1 MDVTRWRE
9 DVTCDPWGQY
19 CYVRD
24 LEEGR
29 VWSTG
34 RQPIGTEADE
44 YKADLRLDRA
54 VISRRDGDIETSY
67 ELAVVND
74 VNAEVRRVTLTNRG
88 NRLRT
93 LDVTSY
99 AEIALNPRRT
109 DQAHPAFAKLFLE
122 TEHLLPEAALLCR
135 RRPRARDQQP
145 VWALHVLAGA
155 EQSSGVQ
162 PGNFEF
168 ETDRARFLG
177 RGRSARNP
185 VALETRAALS
195 NTAGPVLDPIF
206 SLRRGVRLS
215 PGASTVLAF
224 TTAIPRNRDEAL
236 ALALRFSDLGAVD
249 RAFDEAASSVHAR
262 LVELNLTPD
271 DAEVFQRLA
280 AHVVFTNPSLRSRES
295 VAGNK
300 LGQAGLWPQAISGD
314 LPIVLLRTGS
324 EKGLPLMRQ
333 VLQAHRYWRWCG
345 LAADLVV
352 VNGAGGDLRGS
363 LEALVQGGPAELIN
377 KPGGIFLRNAADLS
391 ADENMLFE
399 AAARVILRDS
409 DGTLIEQLSRT
420 ETVSAGKSIGS
431 DVFRAPLRSRA
442 GDLPKPITEPRLFDN
457 GMGGFT
463 LDGREYVISLRG
475 SERPP
480 APWTNVLANP
490 DFGCLVTEAGGGYT
504 WAGNSQM
511 NRLTPWSNDPVSDPP
526 CEVVY
531 LRDEETRELWTPTP
545 APCGGEAA
553 TVVRHGQGYSRFTQT
568 SHGLEQ
574 DLLVLVSPAE
584 PVKLV
589 HLRLK
594 NTDERPRRLSATF
607 YVEWVVGIQR
617 DQAPLQVVCA
627 LDPESGTLFATNA
640 WAGEFA
646 GRVAFADVSRRPR
659 EFTTNRAEF
668 LGREGTTAAPAA
680 MFRTRLSDRAG
691 ELGDP
696 CAAIM
701 TTVELSPGGTDE
713 LVFVLGQ
720 AETTEEAR
728 RLAAAY
734 ANPARARSTLEEVQA
749 LWDRVLGAVRVRT
762 PDPAFDLM
770 LNRWL
775 LYQALA
781 CRMWGRSGFYQSGG
795 AFGFRD
801 QLQDSMALV
810 YGASREARAQILRA
824 AARQFE
830 EGDVQH
836 WWHPPA
842 GRGVRTRITD
852 DLYFLPLVTCHYV
865 RVTGDA
871 AILDE
876 QARFLHAPVLKPGQ
890 EEDYN
895 LPDVSERTATLYE
908 HCVRALEYGLKLG
921 PHGIPLMGTG
931 DWNDGMNKVGAGG
944 KGESVWNGWFMLT
957 TLRDFATMAESRNDM
972 ARAAWCRKQADDLL
986 AALEEHAWDG
996 RWYRRAYFDDGTP
1009 LGSANN
1015 DECQIDSIAQSWAA
1029 ISGVANPARARQ
1041 SMAAVQQRL
1050 VREDDQLIL
1059 LFDPPFDKGAL
1070 DPGYIKGY
1078 VPGIRENGG
1087 QYTHAATWVVLASAL
1102 LGQGERAMKLFGLL
1116 NPIHH
1121 SDSPEKVALY
1131 KVEPYVVVADI
1142 YGAPPHTG
1150 RGGWTWYT
1158 GSAAWL
1164 YRIGLEALLGFHLRG
1179 SRLQIEPC
1187 IPPDWPGYEIAYR
1200 YGSATYK
1207 VAVKNGDS
1215 RSLILDGRALS
1226 ASEIDLTDDGQ
1237 QHEVHIT
1244 IAPRRRE
1251 QWGQAA
1257 D

>member
-9 DVTCDPWGQY
+9 DATCDSWGQY

-24 LEEGR
+24 LEDGR
-29 VWSTG
+29 VWSAG
-34 RQPIGTEADE
+34 RKPIGAEADTYE
-44 YKADLRLDRA
+44 ADLRLDRV
-54 VISRRDGDIETSY
+54 VICRRDGDIETCY

-74 VNAEVRRVTLTNRG
+74 ANAEVRRVTLTNHG

-99 AEIALNPRRT
+99 AEVALNPRRA

-122 TEHLLPEAALLCR
+122 TEQLLPDAALLCR
-135 RRPRARDQQP
+135 RRPRAHNQEP
-145 VWALHVLAGA
+145 VCALHVLAGA
-155 EQSSGVQ
+155 EEGSGAQ
-162 PGNFEF
+162 PGDFEL

-177 RGRSARNP
+177 RGRSAQNP
-185 VALETRAALS
+185 LAQETRAPLS
-195 NTAGPVLDPIF
+195 GTTGPVLDPIF
-206 SLRRGVRLS
+206 SLRRRVRLS
-215 PGASTVLAF
+215 PGASTSLAF

-236 ALALRFSDLGAVD
+236 ALAIQFRYLGAVD
-249 RAFDEAASSVHAR
+249 RAFDEATSSVPAR
-262 LVELNLTPD
+262 LLELKLTPD

-300 LGQAGLWPQAISGD
+300 LGQPSLWPHSISGD
-314 LPIVLLRTGS
+314 LPIVLLRISS

-333 VLQAHRYWRWCG
+333 VLQAQRYWRWCG
-345 LAADLVV
+345 LVADLVV
-352 VNGAGGDLRGS
+352 LNDAGDDLRGP
-363 LEALVQGGPAELIN
+363 LEGLVQSGPAALVN
-377 KPGGIFLRNAADLS
+377 KPGGIFLRNAIGLS
-391 ADENMLFE
+391 AEENMLFE
-399 AAARVILRDS
+399 AAARVILRDG
-409 DGTLIEQLSRT
+409 DGTLTEQLSCP
-420 ETVSAGKSIGS
+420 ETVVAKSVGS
-431 DVFRAPLRSRA
+431 DIFRAPLRSGASDARE
-442 GDLPKPITEPRLFDN
+442 PITEPRLFDN

-526 CEVVY
+526 CEVLY
-531 LRDEETRELWTPTP
+531 LRDEETREFWTPTP
-545 APCGGEAA
+545 APCGGEAT
-553 TVVRHGQGYSRFTQT
+553 TVVRHGQGYSRFTR
-568 SHGLEQ
+568 SSYGLEQ
-574 DLLVLVSPAE
+574 DLLMLISPSE

-594 NTDERPRRLSATF
+594 NTGERPRRLSATF

-627 LDPESGTLFATNA
+627 VDPESGTLFATNA

-659 EFTTNRAEF
+659 SFATNRAEF
-668 LGREGTTAAPAA
+668 LGREGITAAPAA
-680 MFRTRLSDRAG
+680 MFQARLSDRAD
-691 ELGDP
+691 EPGDP

-701 TTVELSPGGTDE
+701 TTVELPPGGTDE
-713 LVFVLGQ
+713 IVFVLGQ
-720 AETTEEAR
+720 AETAEAAR
-728 RLAAAY
+728 RLAVAY
-734 ANPARARSTLEEVQA
+734 ANPARARSILEEVQA

-781 CRMWGRSGFYQSGG
+781 CRMWGRSGFYQSSG

-810 YGASREARAQILRA
+810 YGAPHEARAQILRA

-876 QARFLHAPVLKPGQ
+876 QVPFLHAPVLKPGQ
-890 EEDYN
+890 EEDFN
-895 LPDVSERTATLYE
+895 LPDVSKRAETLYE

-921 PHGIPLMGTG
+921 YHGIPLMGTG

-944 KGESVWNGWFMLT
+944 KGESVWNGWFMLV
-957 TLRDFATMAESRNDM
+957 TLRDFSTMAEGRNDI
-972 ARAAWCRKQADDLL
+972 ARVAWCRKHAEDLL

-1009 LGSANN
+1009 LGSASN

-1029 ISGVANPARARQ
+1029 ISGVANPARARE

-1050 VREDDQLIL
+1050 VREGDQLIL

-1087 QYTHAATWVVLASAL
+1087 QYTHAATWVVLATAL
-1102 LGQGERAMKLFGLL
+1102 LGQSEQAMKLFGLL
-1116 NPIHH
+1116 NPIQH
-1121 SDSPEKVALY
+1121 SDSSEKVALY
-1131 KVEPYVVVADI
+1131 KVEPYVLAGDV
-1142 YGAPPHTG
+1142 YGAPPHNG

-1187 IPPDWPGYEIAYR
+1187 IPPDWPGYEITYR

-1215 RSLILDGRALS
+1215 RSLMLDGRVLS
-1226 ASEIDLTDDGQ
+1226 ASEIELTDDGQ
-1237 QHEVHIT
+1237 LHEVHLT
-1244 IAPRRRE
+1244 TNPRRRE
-1251 QWGQAA
+1251 EWGQAA